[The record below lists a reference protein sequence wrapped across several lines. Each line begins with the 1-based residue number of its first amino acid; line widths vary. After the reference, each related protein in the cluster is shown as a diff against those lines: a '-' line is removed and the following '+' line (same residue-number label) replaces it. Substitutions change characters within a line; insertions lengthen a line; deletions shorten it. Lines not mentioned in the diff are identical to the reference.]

1 MAPSILATG
10 AMSDTLQETD
20 FTNLIV
26 LLILRA
32 LWRFSRPHTIIGTS
46 LSVWAVYGLAWL
58 LAAPQESSA
67 VWLGVGAWGACLLG
81 NVYIVGLN
89 QLWDVDID
97 RVNKPHLPLAN
108 GDFSLQ
114 QGRWIVGI
122 CGAGALMFAA
132 GLGMWLGL
140 TVGIS
145 LLIGTAYSV
154 PPLRL
159 KRFSL
164 LAALC
169 ILAVR
174 GMVVNLGLFLFFSQA
189 FNQQA
194 QLSPRIW
201 VLTLFIL
208 VFSVAIAIFKDVP
221 DMEGD
226 RQFKIQTLTL
236 QVGKENVFVGTCI
249 LLSLCYLGII
259 AWSLLTTVP
268 LNVPVFV
275 GSHLCLLAVLWW
287 RSQRVNLEDKAAIT
301 SFYQF
306 IWKLF
311 FLEYLLYPLVSW
323 LPNTSV

>member
-1 MAPSILATG
+1 MIAT
-10 AMSDTLQETD
+10 
-20 FTNLIV
+20 
-26 LLILRA
+26 LRA
-32 LWRFSRPHTIIGTS
+32 FWRFSRPHTIIGTS
-46 LSVWAVYGLAWL
+46 LSVWAVYCLAWL
-58 LAAPQESSA
+58 VADTQGIASP
-67 VWLGVGAWGACLLG
+67 WLGLGAWGACLLG

-108 GDFSLQ
+108 GDFSIA
-114 QGRWIVGI
+114 QGRWIVGV
-122 CGAGALMFAA
+122 CGIFALAIA
-132 GLGMWLGL
+132 VSLGKWLGL

-174 GMVVNLGLFLFFSQA
+174 GMVVNLGLFLFFSQG

-201 VLTLFIL
+201 ALTIFIL

-226 RQFKIQTLTL
+226 KQFKIQTLTL
-236 QVGKENVFVGTCI
+236 QIGKAKVLTGTLW
-249 LLSLCYLGII
+249 LLSICYLGII
-259 AWSLLTTVP
+259 IWGLLTAVS
-268 LNVPVFV
+268 LNLPVFI
-275 GSHLCLLAVLWW
+275 GSHVLLLILLWW
-287 RSQRVNLEDKAAIT
+287 RSQNVDLEDKAAIA

-311 FLEYLLYPLVSW
+311 FLEYLLYPLASW
-323 LPNTSV
+323 LPSFPL

>member
-1 MAPSILATG
+1 M
-10 AMSDTLQETD
+10 
-20 FTNLIV
+20 V
-26 LLILRA
+26 LTTLRA
-32 LWRFSRPHTIIGTS
+32 FWRFSRPHTIIGTS
-46 LSVWAVYGLAWL
+46 LSVWAVYCLAWL
-58 LAAPQESSA
+58 VNAPQATSFL
-67 VWLGVGAWGACLLG
+67 WLGVGAWGACLLG

-108 GDFSLQ
+108 GDFSIA

-122 CGAGALMFAA
+122 CGIFALAIA
-132 GLGMWLGL
+132 VGLGTWLGL

-174 GMVVNLGLFLFFSQA
+174 GVVVNLGLFLFFSQG
-189 FNQQA
+189 FDPPA

-201 VLTLFIL
+201 ALTIFIL

-226 RQFKIQTLTL
+226 QQFKIQTLTL
-236 QVGKENVFVGTCI
+236 QIGKENVFWGTRW
-249 LLSLCYLGII
+249 LLTMCYLGMI
-259 AWSLLTTVP
+259 AWGLLTAVP
-268 LNVPVFV
+268 LNLLVFI
-275 GSHLCLLAVLWW
+275 GSHTLLLILLWW
-287 RSQRVNLEDKAAIT
+287 RSQAVNLDDKAAIA

-311 FLEYLLYPLVSW
+311 FLEYLLYPLASW
-323 LPNTSV
+323 LPAFTL

>member
-1 MAPSILATG
+1 MT
-10 AMSDTLQETD
+10 TLQA
-20 FTNLIV
+20 F
-26 LLILRA
+26 
-32 LWRFSRPHTIIGTS
+32 WRFSRPHTIIGTS
-46 LSVWAVYGLAWL
+46 LSVWAVYYLAW
-58 LAAPQESSA
+58 AMTNPPIVST
-67 VWLGVGAWGACLLG
+67 VWLGLGAWGACLLG

-97 RVNKPHLPLAN
+97 RINKPHLPLAN
-108 GDFSLQ
+108 GDFSLT

-122 CGAGALMFAA
+122 CGIFALAIA
-132 GLGMWLGL
+132 VGLGTWLGL

-189 FNQQA
+189 FNHQA

-201 VLTLFIL
+201 ALTLFIL
-208 VFSVAIAIFKDVP
+208 VFSVAIAVFKDVP

-236 QVGKENVFVGTCI
+236 QVGKAKVFTGTRW
-249 LLSLCYLGII
+249 LLSACYVGIMG
-259 AWSLLTTVP
+259 WSLLTPVP
-268 LNVPVFV
+268 LNLPIFL
-275 GSHLCLLAVLWW
+275 GSHGFLLALLWW
-287 RSQRVNLEDKAAIT
+287 RSQDVNLEDKAAIA

-311 FLEYLLYPLVSW
+311 FLEYLLYPLANW
-323 LPNTSV
+323 LPSFTV

>member
-1 MAPSILATG
+1 MVT
-10 AMSDTLQETD
+10 T
-20 FTNLIV
+20 
-26 LLILRA
+26 LRA

-46 LSVWAVYGLAWL
+46 LSVWAVYCLAWL
-58 LAAPQESSA
+58 VADRPVISV
-67 VWLGVGAWGACLLG
+67 VWLGLGAWGACLLG

-108 GDFSLQ
+108 GDFSLA
-114 QGRWIVGI
+114 QGRWIVGL
-122 CGAGALMFAA
+122 CGIAALAIA
-132 GLGMWLGL
+132 VGLGKWLGL

-174 GMVVNLGLFLFFSQA
+174 GMVVNLGLFLFFSQG
-189 FNQQA
+189 FNHQA

-201 VLTLFIL
+201 ALTLFIL
-208 VFSVAIAIFKDVP
+208 VFSVAIAVFKDVP

-236 QVGKENVFVGTCI
+236 QVGKAKVFAGTRW
-249 LLSLCYLGII
+249 LLSLCYVGII
-259 AWSLLTTVP
+259 IWGVFTAVP
-268 LNVPVFV
+268 LNLPIFI
-275 GSHLCLLAVLWW
+275 GSHLFLLALLWW
-287 RSQRVNLEDKAAIT
+287 RSQDVNLEDKAAIA

-311 FLEYLLYPLVSW
+311 FLEYLLYPLASG
-323 LPNTSV
+323 LPSFTI

>member
-1 MAPSILATG
+1 MIAT
-10 AMSDTLQETD
+10 
-20 FTNLIV
+20 
-26 LLILRA
+26 LRA
-32 LWRFSRPHTIIGTS
+32 FWRFSRPHTIIGTS
-46 LSVWAVYGLAWL
+46 LSVWAVYCLAWL
-58 LAAPQESSA
+58 VADRPTPSVL
-67 VWLGVGAWGACLLG
+67 WLGFGAWGACLLG

-108 GDFSLQ
+108 GDFSLG
-114 QGRWIVGI
+114 QGRWIVGL
-122 CGAGALMFAA
+122 CGFLALAIA
-132 GLGMWLGL
+132 VGLGPWLGL

-174 GMVVNLGLFLFFSQA
+174 GMVVNLGLFLFFSQG

-201 VLTLFIL
+201 ALTVFIV

-236 QVGKENVFVGTCI
+236 QVGKDNVFWGTRW
-249 LLSLCYLGII
+249 LLTLCYLGII
-259 AWSLLTTVP
+259 LWGILTPVP
-268 LNVPVFV
+268 LNLPIFI
-275 GSHLCLLAVLWW
+275 GSHLLLLTLLWW
-287 RSQRVNLEDKAAIT
+287 RSQDVNLEDKAAIA

-311 FLEYLLYPLVSW
+311 FLEYLLYPLASW
-323 LPNTSV
+323 LPAFTL